1 MLRRDGIDED
11 PLNSDSEPFES
22 WRNVLQL
29 RRYRA
34 KIPPIEICVALKRN
48 EFRSAVF
55 DSVAERAAGQE
66 SDLVAFGAQNT
77 RDRKQRID
85 MAGRRRRSDKNF
97 HDIGPL
103 IADEARLLGLPID
116 AGLPAQKSARREAAR
131 TVSTVGALRYGR
143 ISEIGYC
150 VTSVTRRRPA

>member
-55 DSVAERAAGQE
+55 DSRNALPV
-66 SDLVAFGAQNT
+66 
-77 RDRKQRID
+77 RKVI
-85 MAGRRRRSDKNF
+85 SW
-97 HDIGPL
+97 P
-103 IADEARLLGLPID
+103 
-116 AGLPAQKSARREAAR
+116 SARRTRVIASSGLIWPVAGVEAI
-131 TVSTVGALRYGR
+131 R
-143 ISEIGYC
+143 IFMIL
-150 VTSVTRRRPA
+150 VL